1 MDKLKKAKNI
11 FKKLI
16 KDEKSIFYAVE
27 RITRTRLNKARKSLY
42 EKDKFIYKYYL
53 DLEDKNALYVSK
65 NMKAKIPFYI
75 PFVQQRKDIDR
86 PSSLYSMKAPFQLV
100 HADVADIQFFSILAV
115 YPKYYLLAVDLFTSK
130 TYLYPMKSR
139 NLLARKSELF
149 YGDTQPKRQQ
159 IAINEKMRLQTDL
172 ELQQNKIKKINQKYN
187 AEMFS
192 SRVRGGKACAAKQK
206 IREFKKLLFRSKRLH
221 KATSTKRFDPKKFIR
236 KATENMN
243 ITHLQKYGYA
253 PDEVEEKVAES
264 EKFRDIYDF
273 YRLVKVRHH
282 AESYERPDVKKDKT
296 LCKKL
301 REPLRD
307 GEKVLALAERLK
319 KEDTS
324 GNLYKSTTENIS
336 FFNREQVFVM
346 KKIVKISNKNYNYWI
361 PKEGED
367 KVINKRF

>member
-1 MDKLKKAKNI
+1 
-11 FKKLI
+11 
-16 KDEKSIFYAVE
+16 
-27 RITRTRLNKARKSLY
+27 
-42 EKDKFIYKYYL
+42 
-53 DLEDKNALYVSK
+53 
-65 NMKAKIPFYI
+65 
-75 PFVQQRKDIDR
+75 
-86 PSSLYSMKAPFQLV
+86 
-100 HADVADIQFFSILAV
+100 
-115 YPKYYLLAVDLFTSK
+115 
-130 TYLYPMKSR
+130 
-139 NLLARKSELF
+139 
-149 YGDTQPKRQQ
+149 
-159 IAINEKMRLQTDL
+159 
-172 ELQQNKIKKINQKYN
+172 
-187 AEMFS
+187 
-192 SRVRGGKACAAKQK
+192 
-206 IREFKKLLFRSKRLH
+206 
-221 KATSTKRFDPKKFIR
+221 
-236 KATENMN
+236 MN

-253 PDEVEEKVAES
+253 PDEVEEKVVES

-367 KVINKRF
+367 KVINERF

>member
-75 PFVQQRKDIDR
+75 PFVRQRKDIDR

-130 TYLYPMKSR
+130 TYVYPMKSR

-149 YGDTQPKRQQ
+149 YRDTQPKRQQ

-172 ELQQNKIKKINQKYN
+172 ELQQNKIKL
-187 AEMFS
+187 
-192 SRVRGGKACAAKQK
+192 
-206 IREFKKLLFRSKRLH
+206 IR
-221 KATSTKRFDPKKFIR
+221 STTLKCL
-236 KATENMN
+236 AVA
-243 ITHLQKYGYA
+243 Y
-253 PDEVEEKVAES
+253 VEEK
-264 EKFRDIYDF
+264 
-273 YRLVKVRHH
+273 H
-282 AESYERPDVKKDKT
+282 AQPNR
-296 LCKKL
+296 KL
-301 REPLRD
+301 
-307 GEKVLALAERLK
+307 
-319 KEDTS
+319 
-324 GNLYKSTTENIS
+324 ENSKNS
-336 FFNREQVFVM
+336 FFEANGCIKQLLLNVSIQRNSYVRRQ
-346 KKIVKISNKNYNYWI
+346 KI
-361 PKEGED
+361 
-367 KVINKRF
+367 